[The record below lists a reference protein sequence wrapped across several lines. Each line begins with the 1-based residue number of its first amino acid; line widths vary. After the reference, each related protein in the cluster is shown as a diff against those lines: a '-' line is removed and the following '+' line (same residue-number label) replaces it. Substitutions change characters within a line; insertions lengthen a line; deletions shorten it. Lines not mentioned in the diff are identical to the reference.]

1 MFESPA
7 DASSVL
13 VLDVCLFAGLLA
25 MSALLKPDRFADR
38 ALFGLTTGL
47 LLVTYAAWRWHD
59 TLPRFEPTAASL
71 WPYLFF
77 AFEAIAIVYTLMS
90 IVILLRRGDNTA
102 MVDAAEALNT
112 RLGTWPAV
120 DIFICTYNE
129 PLDVV
134 EKSILGALA
143 IDYPQ
148 STVWVL
154 DDTRRDWLKR
164 YAEEVGARYVT
175 RPDNVGA
182 KAGNLNNGLRMT
194 ALATNAPLILVL
206 DADFVPQANILRRM
220 VGLFRDPEVGVVQ
233 TPQFYYNADPIQH
246 NLMVRDSW
254 VDDQRIFFDVF
265 QPSKDAWDCA
275 FCVGTSFMVRRDL
288 LDELG
293 GFPQEAMSE
302 DIHLTYS
309 LMRRGYVTRWLNERL
324 SVGLSAEG
332 LPEYITQRTRW
343 CLGTI
348 QVALLKSGPLR
359 DPGYTSIQRF
369 HYVHGILNW
378 LCKPFIVLMLVAPSI
393 YWFAGLPAFEAQYL
407 AFLRYGLPMLFGVWI
422 YSGWISGGRT
432 LPLFMEV
439 THTVTALAITATLA
453 SAIVRPFGRPFKVT
467 DKGGDRSQMRVHWK
481 MAATFGGVAL
491 LSAGSILWAFVSP
504 YAATEI
510 SPQDMFNLIW
520 AGIAMVLTFVA
531 MLICF
536 ERPRPEPD
544 ERFPVNEPGRVRA
557 AGMEAACTLCDLSI
571 SRARV
576 RLGSELPG
584 CAAGAMAELYVEPVG
599 WIRGD
604 IVARNGRTINVTLDA
619 SPAQRRALIVRLFTS
634 RHDTVARTVRLGGA
648 LRGLLRRGFGIEPTA
663 GT

>member
-1 MFESPA
+1 MFDSPA
-7 DASSVL
+7 DASTVF
-13 VLDVCLFAGLLA
+13 VFDACLFVGLLA
-25 MSALLKPDRFADR
+25 MSALLNPIRAADR
-38 ALFGLTTGL
+38 ALFGFTTGL
-47 LLVTYAAWRWHD
+47 LLVTYIAWRWHD
-59 TLPRFEPTAASL
+59 TLPRFETTAASL
-71 WPYLFF
+71 WPHLFF
-77 AFEAIAIVYTLMS
+77 AFETIAVVYTLMS
-90 IVILLRRGDNTA
+90 IVILLRRRDNAA
-102 MVDAAEALNT
+102 MADAAEALNR

-134 EKSILGALA
+134 EKSILSALA

-148 STVWVL
+148 AAVWVL

-164 YAEEVGARYVT
+164 YAEEVGARYIT
-175 RPDNVGA
+175 RLDNVGA
-182 KAGNLNNGLRMT
+182 KAGNLNNGLRTT
-194 ALATNAPLILVL
+194 ALETNAPLILVL
-206 DADFVPQANILRRM
+206 DADFAPQANILRRM
-220 VGLFRDPEVGVVQ
+220 VGMFRDPDVGVVQ

-246 NLMVRDSW
+246 NLMIRDSW

-265 QPSKDAWDCA
+265 QPAKDGWDCA
-275 FCVGTSFMVRRDL
+275 FCVGTSFLVRRDL
-288 LDELG
+288 LDDLG

-359 DPGYTSIQRF
+359 GSGYSLIQRL

-378 LCKPFIVLMLVAPSI
+378 LCKPFIVLMLVAPSL
-393 YWFAGLPAFEAQYL
+393 YWFAGLPAFEADYL
-407 AFLRYGLPMLFGVWI
+407 AFQRYGLPTLFAVWI
-422 YSGWISGGRT
+422 YGSWISSGRT

-453 SAIVRPFGRPFKVT
+453 SALVRPFGRPFKVT
-467 DKGGDRSQMRVHWK
+467 GKGGDRSRMTVHWK
-481 MAATFGGVAL
+481 MAATFGAVSL
-491 LSAGSILWAFVSP
+491 LSAASIMWAFASP

-510 SPQDMFNLIW
+510 SPQDLFNLVW

-531 MLICF
+531 MLTCF

-544 ERFPVNEPGRVRA
+544 ERFPINQPGRVRA
-557 AGMEAACTLCDLSI
+557 AGLEAACTLSNLSI
-571 SRARV
+571 SRARLW
-576 RLGSELPG
+576 LGNDLPCG
-584 CAAGAMAELYVEPVG
+584 AGAMAELYVEPVG
-599 WIRGD
+599 WIRGE
-604 IVARNGRTINVTLDA
+604 IVARLDRA
-619 SPAQRRALIVRLFTS
+619 IDLSLDTTPVQRRALVVCLFTS
-634 RHDTVARTVRLGGA
+634 QHETVARAARLGGA
-648 LRGLLRRGFGIEPTA
+648 LRGLFRRGFGIGPTD
-663 GT
+663 GR